1 MTHHPPARRRR
12 LRLLAIAAAAVVSA
26 TTPQATAAAGT
37 ASPPTAQGT
46 PSSSPPSDN
55 VVAAARGAATSVVT
69 LLTGDKVTLAPA
81 SGGGPGT
88 LTVTGPDGRPTGAR
102 VITVGGDTYVYP
114 DSALRYLA
122 AGSLDRRLFNV
133 TRLVA
138 DGYDDAHLDH
148 LPLIVT
154 YGGKEAGAATLRGR
168 AEAIPGDHTD
178 VHPLTSVNGV
188 ALAVDRKDGDALW
201 KALTGPAADPASAPA
216 DDAKPVFRS
225 GVAEV
230 WLDGRAEATL
240 SDSVAQIGAPD
251 VWAGGNTGKGVD
263 VAVLDTGYD
272 PGHPDLKDAVADS
285 RSFVP
290 DEDVTD
296 RNGHGTHVASTIAG
310 SGAASD
316 GREKGVAPGVDLHV
330 GKVLNNSAS
339 GAESWIL
346 AGMEWAARDTH
357 ARVVSMSLG
366 SSVDADGETLLARA
380 VNELSAETGALF
392 TIAAGNDG
400 PGPHTVRSPGTADAA
415 LTVGAVDFADALADF
430 SSRGPRYGDDA
441 LKPEITAPGVG
452 ILAARSQ
459 YAASGS
465 GAYLTLSGT
474 SMATPHVA
482 GAAALVAAAHPDWT
496 GSRIKDA
503 LVSTVHPTPDI
514 TADDG
519 GNGRVDAEAAASG
532 TLTATGTADAGIH
545 SPGEDT
551 GTVASTATWTNTA
564 DQPVS
569 VDLAVDAP
577 GVPAG
582 VFTLSEDRLRV
593 PAHGTASVTV
603 RTDLDQAGTLRRWT
617 GRLTASVDGTVRTRT
632 LLGVSTRQRLAHV
645 RTTVTGRSGEPTDGV
660 LTLFREGDPY
670 PNTVLYGDGVSD
682 TLLPP
687 GRYTVYADF
696 RVEGTHG
703 ASSAGYARAIL
714 PQVDVAGDTE
724 LALDGRK
731 LRQISAVTPLKTENF
746 TRRLDFHRSFDDGT
760 SVTDSA
766 QIGDGFDSL
775 WTLPAAPGGDGEQN
789 LTVRWRNQQPLL
801 AVTSGPQ
808 DFDDLWLLP
817 GSGKLPE
824 GTHDL
829 AVVHPGE
836 GLAADYEGVDAAG
849 KAAVVRW
856 DSDDEDKAG
865 EQIRAA
871 QAAGVRLLL
880 FVHDLDGRLR
890 MPVVKSSLAVAG
902 LSRTEGE
909 TLVARAE
916 AGGPDGVPLRAVS
929 HPDTDYLYDLVR
941 TWTGRIP
948 SDLRYAPR
956 QGQLARV
963 ETSFRN
969 PEGREVYEAR
979 YDTHPWTEYNVDAPR
994 LSTAGAHRTDYV
1006 STDRSFTWS
1015 EEAMLYPVV
1024 FSTSGPVRY
1033 PAGRTTKAPW
1043 FGTVARPRINE
1054 GVQQPTR
1061 TAGRIDVTIP
1071 SWGDSGGG
1079 HANYAAFG
1087 STETTDQTELYR
1099 NGTLLATGSSGLTA
1113 TVPAARGAYRLTH
1126 TATREATAEFPYSTA
1141 TRTEWAFT
1149 SAAPREADRPVQLP
1163 LVQLDYTLPTDEEGR
1178 AARDATLLVTPTHLA
1193 GGPRAALHTR
1203 KVEVSYDDGATWTT
1217 ARLRDRGE
1225 GGAGVVLKAPARA
1238 RYVSLRV
1245 HAEDSGGD
1253 TVTQTVVRAAG
1264 VR

>member
-1 MTHHPPARRRR
+1 MTHQPARGRRRR
-12 LRLLAIAAAAVVSA
+12 LFTLAAALLV
-26 TTPQATAAAGT
+26 TAATPHVT
-37 ASPPTAQGT
+37 ASAHAAASLAAAPDTR
-46 PSSSPPSDN
+46 SDN
-55 VVAAARGAATSVVT
+55 VVSGRPDTSVVT
-69 LLTGDKVTLAPA
+69 LLTGDRVTVARA
-81 SGGGPGT
+81 AGDGPGT
-88 LTVTGPDGRPTGAR
+88 ITVTGPDGRPVGAR
-102 VITVGGDTYVYP
+102 VMTVGGDTYVYP

-122 AGSLDRRLFNV
+122 AKRLDPRLFNV

-154 YGGKEAGAATLRGR
+154 YGGAEAGAAALRRR
-168 AEAIPGDHTD
+168 ADAIPGDHTGLR
-178 VHPLTSVNGV
+178 PLTSVNGV
-188 ALAVDRKDGDALW
+188 ALAADRESGDALW
-201 KALTGPAADPASAPA
+201 KALTGPGSDPASRSTATP
-216 DDAKPVFRS
+216 PSFRG

-240 SDSVAQIGAPD
+240 ADSVAQIGAPEA
-251 VWAGGNTGKGVD
+251 WAGGNTGRGVD

-272 PGHPDLKDAVADS
+272 PSHPDLKDAVEDS

-290 DEDVTD
+290 DEDVVD

-330 GKVLNNSAS
+330 GKVLSNSAS

-346 AGMEWAARDTH
+346 AGMEWAARDVH
-357 ARVVSMSLG
+357 ARIVSMSLG

-380 VNELSAETGALF
+380 VNDLSAETGALF

-400 PGPHTVRSPGTADAA
+400 PGAQTVRSPGTADAA
-415 LTVGAVDFADALADF
+415 LTVGAVDSADTLADF

-459 YAASGS
+459 YAVMGDGS
-465 GAYLTLSGT
+465 YLTLSGT

-503 LVSTVHPTPDI
+503 LVSTVKATPAI

-519 GNGRVDAEAAASG
+519 GNGRVDAAAAASA
-532 TLTATGTADAGIH
+532 TLTATGKADAGIH

-551 GTVASTATWTNTA
+551 GTVESETTWTNTA
-564 DQPVS
+564 DEPVAL
-569 VDLAVDAP
+569 DLAVDAP

-582 VFTLSEDRLRV
+582 VFTLSEDRVEV

-603 RTDLDQAGTLRRWT
+603 RTDLGKAGALHRWT
-617 GRLTASVDGTVRTRT
+617 GRLTAAVDGTVRTRT

-670 PNTVLYGDGVSD
+670 ANTVLYGGGVSD
-682 TLLPP
+682 ALLPP

-703 ASSAGYARAIL
+703 ASSAGYARAVL
-714 PQVDVAGDTE
+714 PQVDITGDEE
-724 LALDGRK
+724 LVLDGRK
-731 LRQISAVTPLKTENF
+731 LRQISAVTPRKTENF
-746 TRRLDFHRSFDDGT
+746 SRRVDYYRTFDDGT
-760 SVTDSA
+760 SVTDSV
-766 QIGDGFDSL
+766 QVGDGFDSL
-775 WTLPAAPGGDGEQN
+775 WTVPAASVSDGEQY
-789 LTVRWRNQQPLL
+789 LTVRWRDQQPLL
-801 AVTSGPQ
+801 SVTSGPQ
-808 DFDDLWLLP
+808 EFDDLWLLP
-817 GSGKLPE
+817 GAAKLPA
-824 GTHDL
+824 GSHGLD
-829 AVVHPGE
+829 VVHPGE
-836 GLAADYEGVDAAG
+836 GRAADYARIDASG

-856 DSDDEDKAG
+856 DSENEG
-865 EQIRAA
+865 TSTEQIKAA
-871 QAAGVRLLL
+871 QAAGVKLLL

-890 MPVVKSSLAVAG
+890 QPVLRSTIAVAG

-909 TLVARAE
+909 KLIARVDA
-916 AGGPDGVPLRAVS
+916 AGPGGVPLRAVS
-929 HPDTDYLYDLVR
+929 RPDTDYLYDLVR
-941 TWTGRIP
+941 TWKGRIP
-948 SDLRYAPR
+948 ADLRYAPR
-956 QGQLARV
+956 EGQLARV
-963 ETSFRN
+963 ETSYRN

-979 YDTHPWTEYNVDAPR
+979 YDTHPWTAYNLAGPR
-994 LSTAGAHRTDYV
+994 LSTAGAHRTDFV
-1006 STDRSFTWS
+1006 TTDRSFTWS

-1033 PAGRTTKAPW
+1033 PAGRTTKTPW
-1043 FGTVARPRINE
+1043 FGTVARPRING

-1061 TAGRIDVTIP
+1061 TADRIDVTIP
-1071 SWGDSGGG
+1071 SWGDSGGD

-1087 STETTDQTELYR
+1087 STDTTDRTELYR
-1099 NGTLLATGSSGLTA
+1099 DGTLVATGSSGLTA
-1113 TVPAARGAYRLTH
+1113 SVPAARGAYRLTH
-1126 TATREATAEFPYSTA
+1126 TAGRDATAEFPYSTA

-1149 SAAPREADRPVQLP
+1149 SAAPRGTDQPAQLP
-1163 LVQLDYTLPTDEEGR
+1163 LVQLDYSLPTDEDGR
-1178 AARDATLLVTPTHLA
+1178 AARDATLLVTPLHLT
-1193 GGPRAALHTR
+1193 GGPRAALHVR
-1203 KVEVSYDDGATWTT
+1203 KVELSYDDGATWVTPG
-1217 ARLRDRGE
+1217 LSGRGD
-1225 GGAGVVLKAPARA
+1225 GRSSVVLRAPASA
-1238 RYVSLRV
+1238 RFVSLRV
-1245 HAEDSGGD
+1245 HAGDSAGN

-1264 VR
+1264 IVR